1 MVGDR
6 IDNDIA
12 PARLLGMRAVLVR
25 TGRHIDQQP
34 RTWEEVP
41 DAEVPDVEG
50 LRTALRRMLEG
61 TARD

>member
-12 PARLLGMRAVLVR
+12 PANLLGITSILLR
-25 TGRHIDQQP
+25 TGRHRNQAP

-41 DAEVPDVEG
+41 HITVKDIDALGKELTTLFG
-50 LRTALRRMLEG
+50 
-61 TARD
+61 